1 MDQILAIRPFVP
13 AKDFDAS
20 KRFYR
25 ALGFTLTHEDESIA
39 ILKLGSFS
47 FILQNF
53 YAKEFAENCMIQLLV
68 RDVDSGERLFEDPC
82 AQKSC
87 KNIRCVFRI
96 FQFPLFGMPPT
107 AQVLYE
113 NLIPLRDYFVVITPR
128 QFRETVRVTCHD
140 TVERHLLFGQNMSQV
155 G

>member
-53 YAKEFAENCMIQLLV
+53 YAKEFAENCMIQMLV
-68 RDVDSGERLFEDPC
+68 RDVDSWWQKTKPGELVKQFSVNAPREPALQSWGMKVGFIFDP
-82 AQKSC
+82 S
-87 KNIRCVFRI
+87 
-96 FQFPLFGMPPT
+96 G
-107 AQVLYE
+107 VLWHVAE
-113 NLIPLRDYFVVITPR
+113 VPF
-128 QFRETVRVTCHD
+128 
-140 TVERHLLFGQNMSQV
+140 
-155 G
+155 